1 MGKQIVVIL
10 GVNPYADDEGVGKQ
24 YRKLALMLH
33 PDKNKSIGA
42 DGAFKLIS
50 KAWNLLSDK
59 AKRVAYDQKRSGK
72 VMQKV
77 STPSGASTAS
87 KAANLFYNAT
97 KTTTSSAKT
106 SKSNPRAS
114 QSSNPAGH
122 SSNPTG
128 QSSKPVSSHKPK
140 PNTFWTVCH

>member
-1 MGKQIVVIL
+1 M
-10 GVNPYADDEGVGKQ
+10 GKQ

-33 PDKNKSIGA
+33 PDKNKSIGV

-77 STPSGASTAS
+77 STLSGGSTAS
-87 KAANLFYNAT
+87 KAANGFFNVT
-97 KTTTSSAKT
+97 KTTTSSVKT
-106 SKSNPRAS
+106 SKSNPRATRS
-114 QSSNPAGH
+114 SIPTGRSSNSAGQSSNLA
-122 SSNPTG
+122 
-128 QSSKPVSSHKPK
+128 SSHKPK
-140 PNTFWTVCH
+140 PNTNCHEPFLAVETAPPNYIYH